1 MATLLKIISGTHYPH
16 GSISSHM
23 RSSSAEKVSSDQQIL
38 NHCPFESQVNLPINL
53 FTHSELASIT
63 LRILFNPP
71 PNYQPKKSQKLVASQ
86 LRALRSKPNYRKY
99 NIKRSRSGEK
109 LGVGLQ
115 EWRECLLSGTL
126 TVIAKTVE
134 KGSPASFCGLR
145 VGDRI
150 VAVNETL
157 VESRE
162 HAIDLLS
169 RLGAAKVEVLSTPFH
184 VLDDDDVT
192 SVIETCSES
201 DHDMSDS
208 SGHPESPVVIAVQA
222 SAIQGVDLD
231 LDLVFGTDV
240 AIAHPLPDP
249 SPPQIHPLDLL
260 RGR

>member
-1 MATLLKIISGTHYPH
+1 
-16 GSISSHM
+16 
-23 RSSSAEKVSSDQQIL
+23 
-38 NHCPFESQVNLPINL
+38 VNLPINL